1 VNRLKASATGSA
13 NRSVSSMG
21 SIGTPAAAAA
31 AGRSAARSE
40 SQVVL
45 PFPQRMSGPMPLKG
59 RGAVTNIQGRFEVNA
74 RERFDDGWTVPGS
87 KDEQPSAL
95 RTQVTD
101 EIAKTILTRNN
112 SPDIPFGVSLNP
124 YRGCEHGCIYCFARP
139 THSYLGLSPG
149 LDFET
154 RLFAKVNAAEL
165 LRRELA
171 KPGYVPENIAIGV
184 NTDAYQ
190 PCERDRRITR
200 EVLEV
205 LGECNHPYGLI
216 TKSALIERDIDLIAP
231 MAEKGLAC
239 AAITLTTLDG
249 EIARTLEPRAA
260 APSRRLR
267 AIRTL
272 TEAGIPVSVS
282 VAPIIPFVT
291 DHEIERI
298 LEAAKDAGAV
308 GAHYTVL
315 RMPWEISPLFQQW
328 LHAHFPDRAQRVM
341 NRIKDLRG
349 GKEYDSEFG
358 KRMTGE
364 GIWAD
369 LIRQRFTKTV
379 KRLGLEGRMS
389 RFNTT
394 DASQFRRPLVV
405 PKAIVKPES
414 SKAAQMDLF

>member
-1 VNRLKASATGSA
+1 
-13 NRSVSSMG
+13 
-21 SIGTPAAAAA
+21 
-31 AGRSAARSE
+31 
-40 SQVVL
+40 
-45 PFPQRMSGPMPLKG
+45 
-59 RGAVTNIQGRFEVNA
+59 
-74 RERFDDGWTVPGS
+74 
-87 KDEQPSAL
+87 
-95 RTQVTD
+95 
-101 EIAKTILTRNN
+101 
-112 SPDIPFGVSLNP
+112 
-124 YRGCEHGCIYCFARP
+124 
-139 THSYLGLSPG
+139 
-149 LDFET
+149 
-154 RLFAKVNAAEL
+154 LFAKVNAADL

-171 KPGYVPENIAIGV
+171 RPGYVPENIAIGV

-190 PCERDRRITR
+190 PCERERRLTR

-249 EIARTLEPRAA
+249 EISRTLEPRAA
-260 APSRRLR
+260 APARRLR

-291 DHEIERI
+291 EPEIERI

-315 RMPWEISPLFQQW
+315 RMPWEVNPLFQQW

-341 NRIKDLRG
+341 NRIRDMRG
-349 GKEYDSEFG
+349 GKDYDSDFS

-364 GIWAD
+364 GVWAD
-369 LIRQRFTKTV
+369 LIRQRFTKAV

-389 RFNTT
+389 RFNTC
-394 DASQFRRPLVV
+394 DPAQFRRPLVV
-405 PKAIVKPES
+405 PKTVVKPTS
-414 SKAAQMDLF
+414 AAAAQMDLF